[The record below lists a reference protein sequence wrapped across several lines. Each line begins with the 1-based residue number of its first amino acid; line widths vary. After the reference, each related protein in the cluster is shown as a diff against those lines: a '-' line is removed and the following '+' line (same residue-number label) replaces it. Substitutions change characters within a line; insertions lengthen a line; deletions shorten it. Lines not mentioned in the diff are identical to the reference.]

1 MDDSRRRFIRGS
13 LTAVAAVA
21 ARAAPVLGAQR
32 RSKRREPLFADDF
45 DRRDRDGWG
54 PAWFNQRYDRHWLVR
69 SRRGIFRM
77 PPTENNFSYRPNPVL
92 VLDHDVADIDIRTT
106 VSKSNRSGRVGM
118 AARATGYADYYV
130 AYLAAHDR
138 VRISRCSHQREIRLA
153 SGRAPHVANRRYRMR
168 MQVRGGGP
176 VRLRVK
182 VWPVGTKEPLRWN
195 AEVVDADP
203 ASLTTRGAFGMFFGH
218 AGDRRSCS
226 FRVVDFVARS
236 AERPRTTAP
245 TLAYS
250 LTGPPRGPR
259 VKLVA
264 KTAVPATIAFE
275 TSHDPAFRQVV
286 EVLGPKR
293 TNRAQTAKGSLDISS
308 LAPSSLVYWRAV
320 AERGTQRVIGTTHS
334 FRIPPSPGLPV
345 RFAFG
350 SCTKWQIAPR
360 HSFEHA
366 RLKLPDLYLHQGDFG
381 YAASQ
386 VAAHGPDTYQDL
398 WVRMLMDPSIAALT
412 RHVPFVW
419 MRDDADYGRNNADRH
434 SLRRFTIAAHDQ
446 LNANPGSYFQTR
458 YADVAIFSIDC
469 RRYSTGKEVP
479 RERRS
484 KLGGEQKR
492 WLKQAMTSAVDDDV
506 ALLVLSSP
514 QAFGSDAN
522 REAWRSGYREEWA
535 ELVDFFQSLRTP
547 VLIVS
552 GDAHGHR
559 LHEYPQKD
567 LQTDVPRIVEIVSSG
582 TEQNKFF
589 DDIDPQFLLKK
600 AKGSGFGLVEVGPEE
615 TVGGQRTRQLTLT
628 AIRTK
633 DGTPFWTASYLI
645 VKGVGLVPGLGA

>member
-1 MDDSRRRFIRGS
+1 MENSRRRFI
-13 LTAVAAVA
+13 TASVTALAAVA
-21 ARAAPVLGAQR
+21 GRAAPVLGAR
-32 RSKRREPLFADDF
+32 RRTKRREPLFSDDF

-54 PAWFNQRYDRHWLVR
+54 PRWFNQRYDRQWSIK
-69 SRRGIFRM
+69 SRRGIFRT
-77 PPTENNFSYRPNPVL
+77 PSTENNFSYRPNPVL

-106 VSKSNRSGRVGM
+106 VSKSNRSGRVGIV
-118 AARATGYADYYV
+118 ARATGYADYYV

-138 VRISRCSHQREIRLA
+138 LRISRCDHQREVRLA
-153 SGRAPHVANRRYRMR
+153 SGRAPHVANRRYRVR
-168 MQVRGGGP
+168 MQVRGSGP

-182 VWPVGTKEPLRWN
+182 AWPVGTKEPLRWN

-203 ASLTTRGAFGMFFGH
+203 PSLTTKGAFGMYFAH
-218 AGDRRSCS
+218 AGDRRGCS

-236 AERPRTTAP
+236 AERPRTTP
-245 TLAYS
+245 PSLACS
-250 LTGPPRGPR
+250 LTGPPRGSR

-264 KTAVPATIAFE
+264 KTAVPAAIAFE
-275 TSHDPAFRQVV
+275 TSHDPTFKQVV
-286 EVLGPKR
+286 HVLGPKR
-293 TNRAQTAKGSLDISS
+293 TNRAQSAKVTMDTSGF
-308 LAPSSLVYWRAV
+308 APSSLVYWRPIAQ
-320 AERGTQRVIGTTHS
+320 RGAQRVVGGTHS
-334 FRIPPSPGLPV
+334 FRTPPARGLPV
-345 RFAFG
+345 RLAFG
-350 SCTKWQIAPR
+350 SCTKWQIVPR
-360 HSFEHA
+360 HSFDHA

-398 WVRMLMDPSIAALT
+398 WVRMLMDPSVAALT
-412 RHVPFVW
+412 RDVPFVW

-434 SLRRFTIAAHDQ
+434 SLRRFTIGAHDQ
-446 LNANPGSYFQTR
+446 LNANPGPYFQTR
-458 YADVAIFSIDC
+458 YGDVAIFSIDC

-479 RERRS
+479 REQRS
-484 KLGGEQKR
+484 KLGAEQKR
-492 WLKQAMTSAVDDDV
+492 WLKETMTAAVRDDV

-514 QAFGSDAN
+514 QAFGSDVN
-522 REAWRSGYREEWA
+522 GEAWRTGYREEWG
-535 ELVDFFQSLRTP
+535 ELIDFFQGLRTP

-615 TVGGQRTRQLTLT
+615 TVAGQQTRQLTLT
-628 AIRTK
+628 AIRSK
-633 DGTPFWTASYLI
+633 DGTPFWTATYLI
-645 VKGVGLVPGLGA
+645 VKGVGLVPVVGG